1 MSIDK
6 KFLNLF
12 TKVTE
17 KAAIGASKFIGKNDK
32 IGADKGAVDPM
43 RRELNKIN
51 MEGTV
56 VIGEGEMD
64 EAPMLYIG
72 EKLGTLNGPKFDI
85 AVDPLEGTK
94 FTANG
99 QPNAFS
105 VLAISEK
112 GGFLS
117 APDTYM
123 EKIVIGSNLPKNL
136 MDIDNGVEKNIKL
149 LAQAKNKK
157 TSELNA
163 CVLKRPRHDH
173 IVKDLTKM
181 GVNINYITD
190 GDIVGAL
197 SVIGEKPKN
206 DIYYSTGGAPEG
218 VVVAAALSCYGG
230 QIQGR
235 LVLDDEEKVRAK
247 KLGIK
252 DFNKKY
258 NIDDMVRGDVI
269 FCATGVTTGELA
281 QGVKDLGNEFEV
293 NSFVLHKS
301 QRIIKSITNIYNKW
315 IRIH

>member
-1 MSIDK
+1 MAIDK

-12 TKVTE
+12 IKVTE

-43 RRELNKIN
+43 RRELNNIN

-99 QPNAFS
+99 EPNAFS

-112 GGFLS
+112 GCLLS

-123 EKIVIGSNLPKNL
+123 EKIVIGSNLPNNL

-149 LAQAKNKK
+149 LAEAKNKK
-157 TSELNA
+157 ITDINA
-163 CVLKRPRHDH
+163 CVLKRPRHDK
-173 IVKDLTKM
+173 IISELEKM
-181 GVNINYITD
+181 GVKINYITD
-190 GDIVGAL
+190 GDIAGAL
-197 SVIGEKPKN
+197 SVIGDKPKN
-206 DIYYSTGGAPEG
+206 DIYYSTGGGPEG
-218 VVVAAALSCYGG
+218 VIVAAALSC
-230 QIQGR
+230 
-235 LVLDDEEKVRAK
+235 LL
-247 KLGIK
+247 
-252 DFNKKY
+252 F
-258 NIDDMVRGDVI
+258 
-269 FCATGVTTGELA
+269 
-281 QGVKDLGNEFEV
+281 
-293 NSFVLHKS
+293 
-301 QRIIKSITNIYNKW
+301 
-315 IRIH
+315 

>member
-17 KAAIGASKFIGKNDK
+17 KAAIGASRYIGKKDK
-32 IGADKGAVDPM
+32 IAADKGAVDPM

-51 MEGTV
+51 MDGTV

-72 EKLGTLNGPKFDI
+72 EKLGTLNGPKFDL
-85 AVDPLEGTK
+85 AVDPLEGTN

-99 QPNAFS
+99 EPNAFS

-112 GGFLS
+112 GGLLS

-123 EKIVIGSNLPKNL
+123 EKIVIGPNLPKNL
-136 MDIDNGVEKNIKL
+136 LDIDNGVEKNLKL
-149 LAQAKNKK
+149 LAKAKNKK
-157 TSELNA
+157 VTELQA
-163 CVLKRPRHDH
+163 CVLKRDRHNH
-173 IVKDLTKM
+173 IIDTLNQM
-181 GVNINYITD
+181 NVNINYITD
-190 GDIVGAL
+190 GDIAGAL
-197 SVIGEKPKN
+197 SVVGEKPRN

-218 VVVAAALSCYGG
+218 VVVAAALSCFGG

-235 LVLDDEEKVRAK
+235 LVLDDEGKVRAK
-247 KLGIK
+247 KLGIT
-252 DFNKKY
+252 DFKKKY
-258 NIDDMVRGDVI
+258 NIDDMVKGDVI
-269 FCATGVTTGELA
+269 FCATGVTTGDLA
-281 QGVKDLGNEFEV
+281 RGVKDLGNEFEV

-301 QRIIKSITNIYNKW
+301 QNTIKSVINIYNK
-315 IRIH
+315 

>member
-12 TKVTE
+12 IKVTE

-94 FTANG
+94 FTAKG
-99 QPNAFS
+99 EPNAFS

-112 GGFLS
+112 GGLLS

-136 MDIDNGVEKNIKL
+136 MDIDNGVAKNIKL
-149 LAQAKNKK
+149 LAEAKSKNIFDIK
-157 TSELNA
+157 A
-163 CVLKRPRHDH
+163 CVLKRPRHEN
-173 IVKDLTKM
+173 IIKELTKLN
-181 GVNINYITD
+181 VQINYITD
-190 GDIVGAL
+190 GDIAGAL
-197 SVIGEKPKN
+197 SVIGDKPKN
-206 DIYYSTGGAPEG
+206 DIYYSTGGGPEG
-218 VVVAAALSCYGG
+218 VIVAAALSCYGG

-235 LVLDDEEKVRAK
+235 LVLNNEEKLRAK
-247 KLGIK
+247 KLGIS
-252 DFNKKY
+252 DFNRKY
-258 NIDDMVRGDVI
+258 NIDDMVKGDVM
-269 FCATGVTTGELA
+269 FCATGVTSGDLA
-281 QGVKDLGNEFEV
+281 KGVKDLGNEFEV
-293 NSFVLHKS
+293 NTFALHKS
-301 QRIIKSITNIYNKW
+301 QKTIKSVKNIYNK
-315 IRIH
+315 

>member
-12 TKVTE
+12 IKVTE

-105 VLAISEK
+105 VLAISEE
-112 GGFLS
+112 GGLLS

-136 MDIDNGVEKNIKL
+136 MDIDFGVEKNIRL
-149 LAQAKNKK
+149 LSEAKKK
-157 TSELNA
+157 KISDLSA

-173 IVKDLTKM
+173 IIKELNRLNVK
-181 GVNINYITD
+181 INYITD
-190 GDIVGAL
+190 GDIAGAL
-197 SVIGEKPKN
+197 SVIGKKPIN

-218 VVVAAALSCYGG
+218 VIVAAALSCFGG

-235 LVLDDEEKVRAK
+235 LVLDEEGKVRAK
-247 KLGIK
+247 KLGIT

-258 NIDDMVRGDVI
+258 NIDDMVKGDVI
-269 FCATGVTTGELA
+269 FCATGVTSGDLA
-281 QGVKDLGNEFEV
+281 KGVVDLGNEFEV
-293 NSFVLHKS
+293 NTFALHKS
-301 QRIIKSITNIYNKW
+301 QKIIKSITNIYNK
-315 IRIH
+315 

>member
-12 TKVTE
+12 SKVTE
-17 KAAIGASKFIGKNDK
+17 KAAIGASKFIGKKDK
-32 IGADKGAVDPM
+32 IAADKGAVDPM

-51 MEGTV
+51 MDGTV

-99 QPNAFS
+99 EPNAFS
-105 VLAISEK
+105 VLAISEQ
-112 GGFLS
+112 GGLLS

-123 EKIVIGSNLPKNL
+123 EKIVIGSNLPNNL

-149 LAQAKNKK
+149 LAEAKNKK
-157 TSELNA
+157 IAELNA
-163 CVLKRPRHDH
+163 CVLRRSRHDH
-173 IVKDLTKM
+173 IVEILNEMKVK
-181 GVNINYITD
+181 INFIKD
-190 GDIVGAL
+190 GDIAGAL
-197 SVIGEKPKN
+197 TVIGDNPIN

-218 VVVAAALSCYGG
+218 VIVAAALSCYGG

-235 LVLDDEEKVRAK
+235 LVLDEEGKVRAK
-247 KLGIK
+247 KLGIT
-252 DFNKKY
+252 DFSKKY
-258 NIDDMVRGDVI
+258 NIEDMVKGDVI
-269 FCATGVTTGELA
+269 FCATGVTSGDLA
-281 QGVKDLGNEFEV
+281 KGVKDLGNEYEV
-293 NSFVLHKS
+293 NTFMLHKS
-301 QRIIKSITNIYNKW
+301 QKTVKSVTNIYNK
-315 IRIH
+315 